1 MYVVGSTVRKDQI
14 FYEGHKKLK
23 KSPTLLTQLSNFK
36 KRWETSF
43 SNFVAFSQYLNFK
56 LDSGARS
63 AYSRGSTRLK
73 LKVMFGLGPVLLFC
87 PKQVVTLIKICWTTL
102 NDFGQC

>member
-36 KRWETSF
+36 K
-43 SNFVAFSQYLNFK
+43 
-56 LDSGARS
+56 
-63 AYSRGSTRLK
+63 
-73 LKVMFGLGPVLLFC
+73 KVG
-87 PKQVVTLIKICWTTL
+87 
-102 NDFGQC
+102 DFFF

>member
-56 LDSGARS
+56 LDSTWCS
-63 AYSRGSTRLK
+63 L
-73 LKVMFGLGPVLLFC
+73 GLFQRQYTFEVKSHF
-87 PKQVVTLIKICWTTL
+87 
-102 NDFGQC
+102 